1 MANAVGEKY
10 TEWFGKAQEHER
22 RVCLW
27 GIGEHM
33 MNADEIRKS
42 MCRMRG
48 NETLGM
54 GLIH

>member
-10 TEWFGKAQEHER
+10 TEWFGKAREHER

-42 MCRMRG
+42 MCRMGG